1 MVRKSASFPPEQLLP
16 PEQRKTQRFTL
27 LLRVGKLRTPDG
39 EFLCVLRDVSDNGIK
54 VRLFHAIP
62 QDQVCEIELG
72 SGTCFRVTRI
82 WQKNNHAGFC
92 FAEGPIAVDRLIAE
106 AGPFPKRHIRLR
118 LHPPVPIL
126 LLVEELT
133 LPAQLCDLS
142 QHGAALRLDQR
153 LAIGCQV
160 RIKGRHMPA
169 LRARV
174 RWRRGGLHGL
184 VFQEGF
190 RLDALA
196 ELAERIQVDHDE
208 SPDQSEPT
216 IIGPALTTD

>member
-1 MVRKSASFPPEQLLP
+1 MVRKSPSIRPEQRP
-16 PEQRKTQRFTL
+16 PLEHRKTQRFTL

-62 QDQVCEIELG
+62 QDQVCELELG
-72 SGTCFRVTRI
+72 SGTRFRVSRI
-82 WQKNNHAGFC
+82 WQKHDHAGFR
-92 FAEGPIAVDRLIAE
+92 FAEGPIAVDQLIAE

-118 LHPPVPIL
+118 LHRPVPIL
-126 LLVEELT
+126 LLVDELT

-142 QHGAALRLDQR
+142 QHGAALALDQR

-160 RIKGRHMPA
+160 RIRGRHLPA
-169 LRARV
+169 LSARV
-174 RWRRGGLHGL
+174 RWRRGNLHGL

-190 RLDALA
+190 RLDVLA
-196 ELAERIQVDHDE
+196 ELAGRIQLDQDE
-208 SPDQSEPT
+208 APDQSQP
-216 IIGPALTTD
+216 IKIGPTLTGD